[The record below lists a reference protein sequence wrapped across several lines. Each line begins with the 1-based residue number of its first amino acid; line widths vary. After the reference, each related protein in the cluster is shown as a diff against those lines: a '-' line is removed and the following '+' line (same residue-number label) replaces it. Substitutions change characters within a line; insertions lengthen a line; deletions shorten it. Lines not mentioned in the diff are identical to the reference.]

1 MTIFTHLFPMKQVGF
16 SAFRN
21 KIQRSYFISAVED
34 GLACRIYGGETKW
47 VRPCTSGRPQQNYY
61 IMVPEKLSM
70 EKCPPTA
77 EICVSHKKDLFNSY
91 NFVN

>member
-1 MTIFTHLFPMKQVGF
+1 MTIFTHLFPTKQVGF
-16 SAFRN
+16 SAFQN
-21 KIQRSYFISAVED
+21 KIQRPYFISAVED
-34 GLACRIYGGETKW
+34 GLACRIYRGET
-47 VRPCTSGRPQQNYY
+47 GRPQQNYY

-70 EKCPPTA
+70 EKCPPAA